1 MTLTLRSD
9 DVHWR
14 HARRAE
20 PCLSSQLGER
30 HRILDRVAERVVVE
44 VRVDVLLRCE
54 GLGDALDPPLQGR
67 ALVARST
74 RAGAFVETDE
84 APLRRAPRG
93 LPAPRAVGQA

>member
-1 MTLTLRSD
+1 MTLTLRSG
-9 DVHWR
+9 DVPWR

-20 PCLSSQLGER
+20 PCFSSQLGER
-30 HRILDRVAERVVVE
+30 HRILDRVAERIVVE

-54 GLGDALDPPLQGR
+54 GLGETLDPPPQRG
-67 ALVARST
+67 ALVTRGAR
-74 RAGAFVETDE
+74 ACAFVETHE